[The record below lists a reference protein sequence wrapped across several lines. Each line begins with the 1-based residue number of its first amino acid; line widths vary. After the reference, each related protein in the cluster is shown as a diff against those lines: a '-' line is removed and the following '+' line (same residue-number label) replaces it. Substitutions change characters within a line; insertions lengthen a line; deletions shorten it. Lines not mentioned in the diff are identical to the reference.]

1 MEVPTSKVLRTEL
14 EFSRGKN
21 ICLKHHRR
29 PKSRGY
35 QRQGREYKN
44 NVISRGKTLGELLG
58 DGSTRRTGGSQ
69 GSPQRERIMGMISYG
84 GSFGLSYHCHY
95 RLGCFPT

>member
-21 ICLKHHRR
+21 ICLKHLRR

-58 DGSTRRTGGSQ
+58 MAVPGGQVAPRAPRRGRG
-69 GSPQRERIMGMISYG
+69 
-84 GSFGLSYHCHY
+84 
-95 RLGCFPT
+95 